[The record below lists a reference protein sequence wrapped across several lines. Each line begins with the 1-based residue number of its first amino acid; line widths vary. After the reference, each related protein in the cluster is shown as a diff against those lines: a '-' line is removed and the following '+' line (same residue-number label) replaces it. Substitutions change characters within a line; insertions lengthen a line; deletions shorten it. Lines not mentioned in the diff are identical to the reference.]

1 MRKAGS
7 ILLAV
12 CLLVISLTGC
22 GGDAKTDAPATP
34 SNGNSTLLSEITGET
49 EPAAEPEAQEEAVPE
64 TAEAQAPAAA
74 ASPAADSGDGAA
86 RVYTDDAYISSLN
99 LSDYLE
105 LADYNKAELT
115 SVRDEITDE
124 DLQGQIDYILDQYA
138 TYEPVKDRTEAVSGD
153 RAVIDFT
160 GRINGETFDGG
171 SAEDYDLDIGS
182 GRFIPGFEEGIIG
195 HNTGE
200 TFDLN
205 LTFPEQYAEQY
216 AGKDVVF
223 TVTLK
228 ELKERIVPELND
240 DFVAG
245 LTVKDNDG
253 NPITDTETFS
263 DFIHAKME
271 ELAQETYES
280 DLKAEMVTWLEVN
293 SEFKKDP
300 PAAVVDRL
308 KDRIA
313 DSYNNYAASY
323 GMDLETMLT
332 SMGMTMEIYEAD
344 VQDSAL
350 LLAKQLMLTNAVA
363 EKEGITLTEEELNEA
378 LAEDAAAAGMSVED
392 FTASQDMRFYEE
404 QLLGTMAVEA
414 LADRYIDQ

>member
-7 ILLAV
+7 ILLAA
-12 CLLVISLTGC
+12 CLLSISLAGC
-22 GGDAKTDAPATP
+22 GQDAKTDTPATP
-34 SNGNSTLLSEITGET
+34 MNGNSTLLSEITGET
-49 EPAAEPEAQEEAVPE
+49 AADEETAVPE
-64 TAEAQAPAAA
+64 EAAQEAAQSQPQADA
-74 ASPAADSGDGAA
+74 ASPAADEGEEAPKE
-86 RVYTDDAYISSLN
+86 YTDDAYISSLD
-99 LSDYLE
+99 LSDYIE
-105 LADYNKAELT
+105 LADYSKAELT
-115 SVRDEITDE
+115 SVKDEITDE

-160 GRINGETFDGG
+160 GRIDGETFDGG
-171 SAEDYDLDIGS
+171 SAQDYDLDIGS
-182 GRFIPGFEEGIIG
+182 GRFIPGFEDGIIG
-195 HNTGE
+195 HNKGE
-200 TFDLN
+200 TFDLD
-205 LTFPEQYAEQY
+205 LTFPEQYAEQF

-245 LTVKDNDG
+245 LTVKDDDG

-280 DLKAEMVTWLEVN
+280 DLKSEMVTWLENN

-313 DSYNNYAASY
+313 DSYKSYAASY

-332 SMGMTMEIYEAD
+332 SMGMNMEAYEAD

-350 LLAKQLMLTNAVA
+350 LLAKQLMLTRAVA
-363 EKEGITLTEEELNEA
+363 EKEGITLSESDLNEA
-378 LAEDAAAAGMSVED
+378 LEEDAAEAGMSVED
-392 FTASQDMRFYEE
+392 LKSSQDMRAYEE
-404 QLLGTMAVEA
+404 QLLGTKAVDA
-414 LADRYIDQ
+414 LVEKYINK